1 MLLKLHLFLFYPFV
15 LPSIHAL
22 TPFASPETYIDAAPP
37 SRDYQLGLL
46 VAPCQH
52 NKEDPQQ
59 CCMDTYGQ
67 PEYVC
72 MPERPP
78 VPLYRVQ
85 TTYTLGG
92 VDGYFDH
99 TTEGSPQ
106 ELELQRKMRKIWDNA
121 PVRPELEGERVRLAG
136 YVVPLE
142 YSTGAIRD
150 FLLVPYFGAC
160 IHTPPPP
167 PNQIIHVNPAR
178 PLKSESASEAVWVSG
193 VLETV
198 RSETGMGNA
207 GYRMRGVTVTPY
219 RKP

>member
-106 ELELQRKMRKIWDNA
+106 ELVDEQGRRLDLAFMRRADDEI
-121 PVRPELEGERVRLAG
+121 
-136 YVVPLE
+136 
-142 YSTGAIRD
+142 
-150 FLLVPYFGAC
+150 
-160 IHTPPPP
+160 
-167 PNQIIHVNPAR
+167 
-178 PLKSESASEAVWVSG
+178 
-193 VLETV
+193 
-198 RSETGMGNA
+198 
-207 GYRMRGVTVTPY
+207 
-219 RKP
+219 